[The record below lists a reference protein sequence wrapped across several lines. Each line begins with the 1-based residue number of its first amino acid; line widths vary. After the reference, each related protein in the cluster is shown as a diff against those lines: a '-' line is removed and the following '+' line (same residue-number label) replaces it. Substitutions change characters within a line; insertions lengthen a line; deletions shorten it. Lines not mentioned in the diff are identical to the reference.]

1 MSSRLRREVE
11 VEEETVAV
19 EWEELKVSGLSVG
32 ASVQAKVEGANFLFV
47 EALVFFFGGCLD

>member
-1 MSSRLRREVE
+1 M
-11 VEEETVAV
+11 EEETVAV